1 MKKILLLSFMLLFTV
16 AFSAWAQDRTIT
28 GQVLD
33 NSGEGLPGVNV
44 ILKGTTTG
52 TTSDIDGNYRLTV
65 PAEGG
70 ILQFSF
76 IGLKSQEIEIGARS
90 VIDVTMTE
98 DVETL
103 SEVVVTAVGIER
115 EKKALGYSIEK
126 IGGDKVVQNSE
137 PDALRGLQGKI
148 AGVNITGASG
158 APGSA
163 TKITIRGNSSLL
175 GSNQPLFVV
184 DGIPYNNNQN
194 NTFSGLQ
201 QGTSVGSR
209 ISDLDP
215 NNIESITVLKGGAG
229 AALYGTRAANGV
241 VVITTKTGG
250 AKASRKGLEIEF
262 RSSYAIEQIANLP
275 EYQNKYGTGTNFNY
289 AQANGSWG
297 APFPGTVP
305 YETITEI
312 PHWYAGR
319 DGWGGIYDGV
329 TVPYQAYPNN
339 VEDLFQNGSVFEN
352 SITIQGGN
360 DKSVLTV
367 TATNTNNEGFVPNTA
382 FERTSV
388 SIGGRTQL
396 DNQFSVGAN
405 LQYSQSQQDA
415 VNSGVGLSGSNNSS
429 AFARALYLGRNWD
442 VHGQPYQN
450 PTDLGSEF
458 MVGRGQADNPL
469 WSYENAGSVV
479 TADRILAS
487 LDIQYD
493 VTDWF
498 NLTYKIGVNTY
509 NQNNLNFVRPGS
521 TGPSTQPGVGEIT
534 EDYTRYEEVE
544 SNLLGTFTYDINE
557 DINLRGIV
565 GWNVNQ
571 RTTDRQAFQGQG
583 MVDFNILDV
592 DNTNSVVPFGGTF
605 QQRRLYGVFADV
617 NVGFRDWAFLGITA
631 RNDWSS
637 TLPKDNNSFFYPAVT
652 LSTVLTEALDI
663 QSNIVNYIK
672 LRGSWSQVGNDTN
685 PYQLAPTYL
694 INQNIVNGTAALP
707 FSPSGAGTFAGYTL
721 SNIARDPNLKP
732 EQTTEY
738 EVGVETSFF
747 NSKVGLDVTYYRRE
761 STDQIAN
768 VTLPAETGFTSL
780 LTNFGTVSNEG
791 IEVTARL
798 NPVSTSSGF
807 DWNIIGTFT
816 HNKNVIEELT
826 VGVEEIAF
834 GFGFAGGVINV
845 HREGEEF
852 GLLRGS
858 VDARDDEGN
867 LLIDP
872 ANGYLIPDL
881 EQAIIGNPNPDFIVG
896 ITNTFSFKGVSLN
909 AVFDWRQGGD
919 LWSNTVLSLQG
930 RGVLKST
937 EDREMNNVIPGVY
950 GDPTTL
956 EPYRNEAGEKVQN
969 TTMIETNALYFGQ
982 TFAIN
987 ASDEWSV
994 FDGTTYRLREA
1005 TLGYDFPKSLMD
1017 KTPFGS
1023 AQISFTGRNLW
1034 FISPNFPDGTNTD
1047 AEASQFGN
1055 TNQQGIEWSLTP
1067 SSRRYGVNLRF
1078 TF

>member
-33 NSGEGLPGVNV
+33 NNGEGLPGVNV

-65 PAEGG
+65 PEEGG

-76 IGLKSQEIEIGARS
+76 IGLKSQEIAIGARS

-103 SEVVVTAVGIER
+103 SEVVVTAVGIAR

-126 IGGDKVVQNSE
+126 IGGDKVIQNSE

-148 AGVNITGASG
+148 AGVNITGSSG
-158 APGSA
+158 APGSS
-163 TKITIRGNSSLL
+163 TKILIRGNSSLL
-175 GSNQPLFVV
+175 GNNQPLFIV
-184 DGIPYNNNQN
+184 DGIPYNNNDN
-194 NTFSGLQ
+194 SSFAGLTN
-201 QGTSVGSR
+201 GSSTGSR

-215 NNIESITVLKGGAG
+215 NNIESINVLKGAAA

-241 VVITTKTGG
+241 IVITTKSGG
-250 AKASRKGLEIEF
+250 AKASRKGLEIEV

-305 YETITEI
+305 YETISEI

-319 DGWGGIYDGV
+319 DGWGGIYDNV
-329 TVPYQAYPNN
+329 MVPYQAYPNN
-339 VEDLFQNGSVFEN
+339 VSDLFQNGSVLEN
-352 SITIQGGN
+352 SVTVTGGN
-360 DKSVLTV
+360 DKSVLSM
-367 TATNTNNEGFVPNTA
+367 TATNTNNEGFVPNTS

-388 SIGGRTQL
+388 SVGGRTQL
-396 DNQFSVGAN
+396 ENNFSVGAN
-405 LQYSQSQQDA
+405 LQYSRSLQQA
-415 VNSGVGLSGSNNSS
+415 VISGVGGSGANNPS

-469 WSYENAGSVV
+469 WSYENNGSTVN
-479 TADRILAS
+479 TDRILAS
-487 LDIQYD
+487 LDLAYD

-498 NLTYKIGVNTY
+498 SLSYKIGINTY
-509 NQNNLNFVRPGS
+509 NQRNLTYLRKGS
-521 TGPSTQPGVGEIT
+521 TGPRNQPGVGEIT
-534 EDYTRYEEVE
+534 QDFTRFEEIE

-557 DINLRGIV
+557 DLNLRAIV

-571 RTTDRQAFQGQG
+571 RTSQRQAFQGQN
-583 MVDFNILDV
+583 MVDFYILDL
-592 DNTNSVVPFGGTF
+592 DNTNNVVPFGGNDTK
-605 QQRRLYGVFADV
+605 RRIYGVFGDV
-617 NVGFRDWAFLGITA
+617 NLGFRDWAFLGITA

-637 TLPKDNNSFFYPAVT
+637 TLPVDGRSFFYPAVT
-652 LSTVLTEALDI
+652 LSTILTEALDI
-663 QSNIVNYIK
+663 QSNVLNFLK
-672 LRGSWSQVGNDTN
+672 LRASWAQVGADTR
-685 PYQLAPTYL
+685 PYQLQAVHE
-694 INQNIVNGTAALP
+694 INPQTNAGVNNLP
-707 FSPSGAGTFAGYTL
+707 FKNIAGYSL
-721 SNIARDPNLKP
+721 SNTARDPNLKP

-738 EVGVETSFF
+738 EVGFESSFF
-747 NSKVGLDVTYYRRE
+747 NNKFGLDVTYYRKE
-761 STDQIAN
+761 SDNQIAP
-768 VTLPAETGFTSL
+768 VSLSGETGFTSL
-780 LTNFGTVSNEG
+780 FTNFGLVSNEG
-791 IEVTARL
+791 VEITTKI

-807 DWNIIGTFT
+807 SWNIIGTFT
-816 HNKNVIEELT
+816 HNKNVVEELT
-826 VGVEEIAF
+826 VGVTEIVYGSF
-834 GFGFAGGVINV
+834 FAGGIQNV
-845 HREGEEF
+845 HRPGQEY
-852 GLLRGS
+852 GLLKGS
-858 VDARDDEGN
+858 YDVRDDEGN

-872 ANGYLIPDL
+872 ANGYLIPALDL
-881 EQAIIGNPNPDFIVG
+881 AIVGNPNPDFNVG
-896 ITNTFSFKGVSLN
+896 ITNTFSFKGISLN

-919 LWSNTVLSLQG
+919 VYSNTVLSLQG

-937 EDREMNNVIPGVY
+937 EDREMNHVIPGVY
-950 GDPTTL
+950 GDPETL
-956 EPYRNEAGEKVQN
+956 EPVRNENGDKIAN

-994 FDGTTYRLREA
+994 WDGTTYRLREA
-1005 TLGYDFPKSLMD
+1005 TLSYSFPQALMD

-1023 AQISFTGRNLW
+1023 ASISFTGRNLW
-1034 FISPNFPDGTNTD
+1034 YLAPNFPDGTNYD
-1047 AEASQFGN
+1047 PEINQFGSN
-1055 TNQQGIEWSLTP
+1055 SNQQGIEWSLTP
-1067 SSRRYGVNLRF
+1067 SAKRYGVNLRF